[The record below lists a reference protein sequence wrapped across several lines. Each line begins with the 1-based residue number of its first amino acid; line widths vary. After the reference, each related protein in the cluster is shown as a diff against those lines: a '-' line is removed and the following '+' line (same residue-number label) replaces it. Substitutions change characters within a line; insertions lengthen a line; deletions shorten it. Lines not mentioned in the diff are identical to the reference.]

1 MCSPNELKQ
10 ALRENNKLRDLNLE
24 NQLSKLRE
32 SIFDHIQDVLSH
44 NTTAPTTEAELNKIK
59 SECSVRA
66 TTIALLGQSTTS
78 MKEDLNELKKDNKEI
93 KQLLNDLLQKENKKY
108 APMASWTIMKWMGG
122 IFFSALILWLFDRWF
137 NLPVVNV
144 VTEVA
149 K

>member
-1 MCSPNELKQ
+1 MCSPKEIRE
-10 ALRENNKLRDLNLE
+10 ALRENNKIRDLNLE
-24 NQLSKLRE
+24 NQLGKLKE
-32 SIFDHIQDVLSH
+32 GIFAHIQDVLSH
-44 NTTAPTTEAELNKIK
+44 NTPSPATESELNKIK

-78 MKEDLNELKKDNKEI
+78 MKEDLNELRKDNKEI
-93 KQLLNDLLQKENKKY
+93 KQLLNNILQKENKKY